1 MSEYENLQQ
10 SAEYRAF
17 IVAHLDYLSE
27 VESGKGVDELMAAG
41 TLFDYFLAE
50 AWHDQNTPEDSE
62 TTEQICSSSTQP
74 QGWSA

>member
-50 AWHDQNTPEDSE
+50 A
-62 TTEQICSSSTQP
+62 
-74 QGWSA
+74 